1 MKKFD
6 ELVYPFDRR
15 ALRIRLK
22 NEIKDNVTLCRTA
35 YFIKPIDVLIEFA
48 KRIKY
53 EYVNNKRH
61 YGMCSAKGEALY
73 YMNMKHPSHECW
85 ILNSWTLD
93 SIIDSTFKDYAGHYP
108 EWLEGRESGYWWHI
122 YYSNSKE
129 EYYNPYKSANIIMAR
144 LAKPRILFLDWVI
157 NVLIA
162 YKNEYNNV

>member
-6 ELVYPFDRR
+6 ELVYQFDRR
-15 ALRIRLK
+15 ALRIKLK

-53 EYVNNKRH
+53 EYVNNKRD
-61 YGMCSAKGEALY
+61 YGMCSAKCEALY

-85 ILNSWTLD
+85 NLNSCVLD
-93 SIIDSTFKDYAGHYP
+93 SIITPTFKDYAGDYP

-122 YYSNSKE
+122 YYSNPKE
-129 EYYNPYKSANIIMAR
+129 EYYNPYKDTNRIMAR
-144 LAKPRILFLDWVI
+144 LAKPRILFLDWLI
-157 NVLIA
+157 AVLIA
-162 YKNEYNNV
+162 YKNEYNNI